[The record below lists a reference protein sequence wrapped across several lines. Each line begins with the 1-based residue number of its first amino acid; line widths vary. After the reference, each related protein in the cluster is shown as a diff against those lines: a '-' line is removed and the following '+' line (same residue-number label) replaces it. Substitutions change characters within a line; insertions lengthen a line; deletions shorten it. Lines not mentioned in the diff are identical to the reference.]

1 MRPRTSCA
9 PALLLPAGLS
19 LPMACVKRST
29 PVLHAMHCHR
39 GCSAAC
45 RRGVC
50 KHEYTRACQMQA
62 GAQPAA
68 QPRQRAGRTRVMGC
82 AGAGSVGYLMG
93 VPSAATRS
101 TWAAR
106 TRTSSRPSCSGAR
119 AARRLPMA
127 ARRACFLRALVPLAE
142 RGPTLGTCLQP
153 VFLWHTA
160 YGCG

>member
-93 VPSAATRS
+93 VPVGSYSLDLGRAHTDFIETKLQRCACRAAP
-101 TWAAR
+101 AHGG
-106 TRTSSRPSCSGAR
+106 SSRLFPTGAR
-119 AARRLPMA
+119 P
-127 ARRACFLRALVPLAE
+127 AC
-142 RGPTLGTCLQP
+142 
-153 VFLWHTA
+153 
-160 YGCG
+160 